1 MESGR
6 ADGRRF
12 AAKLRRLRDL
22 NGKMTQEEL
31 HYASGVPLDL
41 IQNYEQEKSLAKGD
55 AAERLAKALHVSP
68 AAFYAVEMDNMKE
81 LDEAAQ
87 VRLAAQLIFQLAD
100 AYCLEPI
107 IDGDAVGITSSSGY
121 MEYALAEWARR
132 READTSDTERAYSA
146 SSKEPGQYREIMDQM
161 VETFSELQMLMLGF
175 LDMTEKADFRN
186 RPATLGETLQRLRRS
201 AGMTQGALADAA
213 NISVFTVRAYE
224 QGKRMPNDEQ
234 RLAMAKAFGVPKEVL
249 TGYDIRNANE
259 GFNYLLELHHIF
271 GGWASMIGD
280 KPAWQLSDMRGHR
293 KLDKFV
299 NDWNFAWV
307 ELKSTGDKDAYQDW
321 KDHYEG

>member
-6 ADGRRF
+6 ADRKRF

-22 NGKMTQEEL
+22 NDKMTQEEL

-55 AAERLAKALHVSP
+55 AVERLAKALHVSP
-68 AAFYAVEMDNMKE
+68 AAFYAVEIDNMEE
-81 LDEAAQ
+81 LDDAAQ
-87 VRLAAQLIFQLAD
+87 VRLAAQLIFRLAD
-100 AYCLEPI
+100 AYSLEPVV
-107 IDGDAVGITSSSGY
+107 DGDAVGITSSSEC
-121 MEYALAEWARR
+121 MEFALAEWVRCQ
-132 READTSDTERAYSA
+132 EADTSDAERAYTA
-146 SSKEPGQYREIMDQM
+146 GSKEPGEYREIMDQM
-161 VETFSELQMLMLGF
+161 VETFSELQKFILGF
-175 LDMTEKADFRN
+175 LDMTEKADFWN
-186 RPATLGETLQRLRRS
+186 RPATLGETLKRLRKR

-213 NISVFTVRAYE
+213 GISVFTVRAYE

-234 RLAMAKAFGVPKEVL
+234 RLAIAKVLGVPEEVL

-259 GFNYLLELHHIF
+259 AFNYLLELHHIF
-271 GGWASMIGD
+271 GGWASMING

-293 KLDKFV
+293 KLGKFV
-299 NDWNFAWV
+299 NDWNFACA
-307 ELKSTGDKDAYQDW
+307 ELKSAGDKGAYQDW

>member
-1 MESGR
+1 MERGR
-6 ADGRRF
+6 ADRKRF

-55 AAERLAKALHVSP
+55 AVERLAKALQVSP
-68 AAFYAVEMDNMKE
+68 AAFYAVELDNME
-81 LDEAAQ
+81 EIDEAAQ
-87 VRLAAQLIFQLAD
+87 IRLAAQLIFQLSD

-107 IDGDAVGITSSSGY
+107 VDGDAIGITSSSGY
-121 MEYALAEWARR
+121 MEYAFAEWVCCQK
-132 READTSDTERAYSA
+132 ADTNDTERAYTA
-146 SSKEPGQYREIMDQM
+146 GSKEPGEYREIMDQM
-161 VETFSELQMLMLGF
+161 VETFSELQRFTLGF
-175 LDMTEKADFRN
+175 LDMTEKADFWN
-186 RPATLGETLQRLRRS
+186 RPATLGETLQRLRRR
-201 AGMTQGALADAA
+201 AGMIQGALANAA
-213 NISVFTVRAYE
+213 GISVFTVRAYE

-234 RLAMAKAFGVPKEVL
+234 KLAMAKAFGVPKEVL

-271 GGWASMIGD
+271 GGWASMIDG

-293 KLDKFV
+293 KLGKFV
-299 NDWNFAWV
+299 NDWNFACI

>member
-1 MESGR
+1 MKSGR
-6 ADGRRF
+6 ADRRRF

-87 VRLAAQLIFQLAD
+87 VRLAAQLVFQLAD
-100 AYCLEPI
+100 TYCLEPI

-132 READTSDTERAYSA
+132 READTSDTESAYSA

-234 RLAMAKAFGVPKEVL
+234 RLAMAESLGVPEEVL

-271 GGWASMIGD
+271 GGYASMIGD
-280 KPAWQLSDMRGHR
+280 KPAWQLSDRLSCS

-299 NDWNFAWV
+299 SDWNFAWV
-307 ELKSTGDKDAYQDW
+307 ELQSTGDRDAYQDW